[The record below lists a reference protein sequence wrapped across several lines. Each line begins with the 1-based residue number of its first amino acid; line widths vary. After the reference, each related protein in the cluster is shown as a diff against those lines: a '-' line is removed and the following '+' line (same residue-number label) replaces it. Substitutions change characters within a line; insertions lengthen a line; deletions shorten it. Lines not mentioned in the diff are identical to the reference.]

1 MQLLGRG
8 SRVRPGS
15 GKKMPYV
22 VDFMNDPDCA
32 SSQTWPRLCI
42 YIYIYNYMEDI
53 RNIHKVYY
61 SQTFHKLQFRYTANS
76 CCTHHIHKLDCC
88 ESLINYKLLVI
99 TQQVL
104 VCFSTSH
111 FPPVEFPRKH
121 KYPGNPKPARKK
133 NVMHVSMVPGLWIW
147 QSAHVYCINASE
159 CLCVLNCNLHACH
172 V

>member
-1 MQLLGRG
+1 MTL
-8 SRVRPGS
+8 RVARHREALKSCCWQRLYIYIYVYIYINAYTYICIKSAGLPRIMIDAVAGQRFS
-15 GKKMPYV
+15 GKAGIWKE
-22 VDFMNDPDCA
+22 DA
-32 SSQTWPRLCI
+32 LRSWLHEWPRLCVFANMTQTV
-42 YIYIYNYMEDI
+42 YIYIYMEDI

-111 FPPVEFPRKH
+111 FPPVEF
-121 KYPGNPKPARKK
+121 
-133 NVMHVSMVPGLWIW
+133 
-147 QSAHVYCINASE
+147 QCCIDQ
-159 CLCVLNCNLHACH
+159 CICQ
-172 V
+172 